1 MRISCLALLLLLG
14 AGCTSSQGA
23 PGHAAATLLLSPCR
37 LPGVDGRLRC
47 GTLQVFED
55 RAAKTGRKLTL
66 HVAVM
71 PALAPSPAPDPVF
84 ILAGGPG
91 QAASDIAPIIAAT
104 FTRVNRDRDLVFVD
118 QRGTGLSHKLACEPD
133 ATLSLNESLHSDLSK
148 EEMLRCVKS
157 LEKDADLGLYTTPL
171 AMDDLDDVRAAL
183 GYQTINLWGGSYGTR
198 AALVYARRHPDHL
211 RAMVLDG
218 VAPMSL
224 YLPLDMARDA
234 DRALKLLFA
243 DCRAQ
248 KSCDKA
254 WPNLQPRFEALLEK
268 LERTP
273 AQVTLPDPRT
283 GAPTPLTVDRETFV
297 RSLRGQ
303 LYDPTASTLIPLTID
318 AATKGDFRPFAAEA
332 SSTDLKLATGM
343 LLSVVCTEDL
353 PFTPEPALEAASKG
367 TFGGMAVAQMFLD
380 GCAHWPRGTLPKGY
394 RDPVHSNAPTL
405 LLSGTLDPVTPP
417 RWAKD
422 AARTLPH
429 SLAVTVPATGHGT
442 LAHACVRKLIEQF
455 YKKGSVDGLR
465 SPCAEDTARPPFLI
479 NFAGP
484 PP

>member
-1 MRISCLALLLLLG
+1 MRTSLFAALLVGLL
-14 AGCTSSQGA
+14 GCTSKPA
-23 PGHAAATLLLSPCR
+23 PSRTLALSPCR

-47 GTLQVFED
+47 GTFDVFED
-55 RAAKTGRKLTL
+55 RAAKTGRKLSL

-91 QAASDIAPIIAAT
+91 QAASEIAPILAAA
-104 FTRVNRDRDLVFVD
+104 FSRVNRDRDLVFVD
-118 QRGTGLSHKLACEPD
+118 QRGTGRSHKLECEPD
-133 ATLSLNESLHSDLSK
+133 ATPSLNEALHPDLN
-148 EEMLRCVKS
+148 EADILECLKS
-157 LEKDADLGLYTTPL
+157 LDADPRLYTTPI

-183 GYQTINLWGGSYGTR
+183 GYPRINLWGGSYGTR

-224 YLPLDMARDA
+224 YLPLDMAKDA
-234 DRALKLLFA
+234 DRALRLLFA

-248 KSCDKA
+248 KSCDQA
-254 WPNLQPRFEALLEK
+254 WPTLQPRFEALLEK
-268 LERTP
+268 LEHTP

-283 GAPTPLTVDRETFV
+283 GAPTPLTIDRATFV
-297 RSLRGQ
+297 RSLRGL

-318 AATKGDFRPFAAEA
+318 RAIQGDFRPFAAEA
-332 SSTDLKLATGM
+332 EATNMGIATGL

-353 PFTPEPALEAASKG
+353 PFTPLAKLEAASKG

-380 GCAHWPRGTLPKGY
+380 GCAHWPKGTLPDGY
-394 RDPVHSNAPTL
+394 REPVRSEAPTL

-417 RWAKD
+417 RWAKE
-422 AARTLPH
+422 AAKTLPH
-429 SLAVTVPATGHGT
+429 SLSETVPATGHGT
-442 LAHACVRKLIEQF
+442 LAHACVRDLIEQF
-455 YKKGSVDGLR
+455 YQRGSVEGLA
-465 SPCAEDTARPPFLI
+465 SPCAADTTRPPFLI